1 MLIHRLVPGP
11 SQNRT
16 WCVTPSGS
24 QFGPSTGAS
33 LCVRR
38 IWRFVMVNL
47 RSVSDHVL
55 PIRRPKPAPLR
66 SIRITRLHSYYRY
79 LRLPTASA
87 VFLACYTC
95 PRVRTSCTPTA
106 GYPWLPRNLYVRL
119 DATSDPGVHPGT
131 RPSVPR
137 SVACWVRE
145 PIGPLQRYLFRDST
159 SSGSAS
165 PVTFAPR
172 LLLRLRI
179 KRTVTST
186 PARLNTRPV
195 ASGYLGGVRT
205 H

>member
-1 MLIHRLVPGP
+1 MSALLPHYPLSSQKSTYRL
-11 SQNRT
+11 
-16 WCVTPSGS
+16 
-24 QFGPSTGAS
+24 PSTPHS
-33 LCVRR
+33 IRR
-38 IWRFVMVNL
+38 PNTPNPTARIRCPVEIPSTRPKPVPL
-47 RSVSDHVL
+47 RSVRV
-55 PIRRPKPAPLR
+55 
-66 SIRITRLHSYYRY
+66 TRLHSYYRC

-87 VFLACYTC
+87 LFLACYTC